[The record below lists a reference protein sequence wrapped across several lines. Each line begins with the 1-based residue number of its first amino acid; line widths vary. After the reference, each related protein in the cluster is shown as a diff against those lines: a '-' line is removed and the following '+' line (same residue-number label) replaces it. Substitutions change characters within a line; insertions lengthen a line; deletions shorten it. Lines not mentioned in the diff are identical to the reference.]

1 MKKVNYL
8 LLMMMT
14 TLVFVGCNDDDDDK
28 NLSFNQ
34 SATEMILNTKEAVK
48 VSGGELAYTVKATD
62 ETIAKAT
69 VDKDV
74 ITIEALKE
82 GSTEITVTDKN
93 KKTGKIRVA
102 VVKPINWTDADAA
115 DGTTRIVWD
124 SYSKK
129 TGTDAGTYTFT
140 KKAAEKTVSFSWKG
154 SDKES
159 AVLAFTDPK
168 DLIAA
173 SSSTKASLIT
183 AGTLVITTDGKPTNY
198 TISKWVLIQKKSLAE
213 NEAATYWIAFKANN
227 KWGFIVSKLSE

>member
-1 MKKVNYL
+1 
-8 LLMMMT
+8 MT

-48 VSGGELAYTVKATD
+48 VSGGELAYTVKVTD

-74 ITIEALKE
+74 ITIEALKA

-129 TGTDAGTYTFT
+129 QGTDEGVYSFT
-140 KKAAEKTVSFSWKG
+140 KKSAEKNVTFSWKG
-154 SDKES
+154 TDDKES
-159 AVLAFTDPK
+159 AILGFYDPT
-168 DLIAA
+168 DLIA
-173 SSSTKASLIT
+173 SSSDTRASGWLRRVTTT
-183 AGTLVITTDGKPTNY
+183 AL
-198 TISKWVLIQKKSLAE
+198 
-213 NEAATYWIAFKANN
+213 
-227 KWGFIVSKLSE
+227 